1 MSDDEQL
8 LRDELEASSER
19 IGFLESRVGYLK
31 EQIKTLEVSNEMYR
45 RLAERRFDEI
55 LDLEEEVATLRE
67 NLDNLET
74 QIGKE
79 SE

>member
-19 IGFLESRVGYLK
+19 IDFLESRVGYLK